1 MSDSKS
7 KRRVCPLCSA
17 SNGTVI
23 KYGFFKRGTGHV
35 PRIQRYFCK
44 RCKQAFSAQTGA
56 LTYRERKPHL
66 TQAVLRVAMES
77 VSQRGCARFLGC
89 RPVTVA
95 RKIVRLGVR
104 ADFHLRARTAKDVAN
119 GSEQLVIFDDMETFE
134 HSKCKP
140 ISITLAVAASTR
152 QIVAVKASEMP
163 AKGLVSKIA
172 KKRYGPRKDNRSKA
186 LKKVLEEVKRLCPNL
201 ARLKSDMWAKYRPVV
216 QAVFGETVLHERHK
230 SRRGCVVGQGEL
242 KKGGRDPLFVLNHS
256 CAMFRDRI
264 KRLSR
269 RTWCTTKK
277 IDYLTHLLSI
287 YAWWHNHLVAG
298 TKRPIHMD

>member
-1 MSDSKS
+1 MSDLDSS
-7 KRRVCPLCSA
+7 FRVCPEC
-17 SNGTVI
+17 SNGNEAVI

-44 RCKQAFSAQTGA
+44 SCKLAFSAQTGG

-66 TQAVLRVAMES
+66 TQAVLRAVMES
-77 VSQRGCARFLGC
+77 VSQRGCARLLGC
-89 RPVTVA
+89 RPITVA

-104 ADFHLRARTAKDVAN
+104 ADFHLKARTAKDIAN
-119 GSEQLVIFDDMETFE
+119 GAEKLVIFDDMETFE

-152 QIVAVKASEMP
+152 QIISVAASVMP
-163 AKGLVSKIA
+163 AKGLLSDISKN
-172 KKRYGPRKDNRSKA
+172 RYGPRKDHRSQA
-186 LKKVLEEVKRLCPNL
+186 LKRVLEEVKRLCPHL
-201 ARLKSDMWAKYRPVV
+201 ARLKSDMWAKYKTVV
-216 QAVFGETVLHERHK
+216 KSVFGGTVVHERHK

-242 KKGGRDPLFVLNHS
+242 KKGGYDPLFVLNHS

-277 IDYLTHLLSI
+277 IGYLRHLLAI
-287 YAWWHNHLVAG
+287 YAWWHNHLVGG
-298 TKRPIHMD
+298 TKRPVQMD